1 MDPVSITILI
11 ILIGLSSILGKLHI
25 KRFKSG
31 CISGD
36 CYNEKDKSKRDSKSS
51 LDLKDVSK
59 VVFTDV

>member
-1 MDPVSITILI
+1 MDPITITILI
-11 ILIGLSSILGKLHI
+11 ILIGIGGILAKLHI

-36 CYNEKDKSKRDSKSS
+36 CYDDNNKRNSKSS
-51 LDLKDVSK
+51 LDLDLKDVSK